1 MNMIL
6 TIKRPFIWLKRF
18 RHRCGYGVHSPFAF
32 DLITNVIYEKTPYYS
47 YHTLAERVQQTP
59 KKEKGAWL
67 RTPLKVNRLLFRLA
81 NRIQPQ
87 VTVHVGIPTASCLY
101 LKAGCKMAQHID
113 LNKNEIATFTPPA
126 TIDFLYLDAS
136 LTAAELNEACSRLM
150 PHVSPRGIC
159 VVGGIHYS
167 NSRLRCWKKWEN
179 DEQTGISFDL
189 YDVGLFFFDKEKIKQ
204 HYIVNF

>member
-6 TIKRPFIWLKRF
+6 TIKRPFIWLRRF

-47 YHTLAERVQQTP
+47 YHTLAERVQKM
-59 KKEKGAWL
+59 KKNERGTWL

-87 VTVHVGIPTASCLY
+87 SIVHVGVSSASCLY
-101 LKAGCKMAQHID
+101 LKAGCKSASHID
-113 LNKNEIATFTPPA
+113 ITKKELATFVPTAP
-126 TIDFLYLDAS
+126 IDFLYLDTS
-136 LTAAELNEACSRLM
+136 LTSIEINEACQRLLPYM
-150 PHVSPRGIC
+150 STRGIC
-159 VVGGIHYS
+159 VVGGVRYS
-167 NSRLRCWKKWEN
+167 HKRLQCWKKWEN
-179 DEQTGISFDL
+179 NEQTGISFDL
-189 YDVGLFFFDKEKIKQ
+189 YDVGLFFFDKTKIKQ